1 MKSKTTKKSCLIL
14 IDSDIVI
21 RAFIEGKAFDELRKT
36 FDLTFAYAKDTTS
49 EKNTSMLTFQLM

>member
-1 MKSKTTKKSCLIL
+1 MKSKSNKKRCLIL

-21 RAFIEGKAFDELRKT
+21 RAFIEGKAFDELRKK

-49 EKNTSMLTFQLM
+49 EKNT